1 MISKKLLAK
10 IERRVL
16 KLRDEISN
24 EIAITNADQALVK
37 STVDCLNL
45 LHDEIEKVWRKAIA
59 DSQTY

>member
-1 MISKKLLAK
+1 MISKRLLSK
-10 IERRVL
+10 ISSKVS
-16 KLRDEISN
+16 KLRDEVSR

>member
-1 MISKKLLAK
+1 MISKRLLSK
-10 IERRVL
+10 ISREVS
-16 KLRDEISN
+16 KLRDEVSR

-45 LHDEIEKVWRKAIA
+45 LHEEIEKVWRKAIA